1 VTPSLGNGPQ
11 PKISAGERVT
21 RNGLPPSTIPAGSSM
36 LPVPRTALASVLK
49 SQTAAAPAKITFE

>member
-1 VTPSLGNGPQ
+1 
-11 PKISAGERVT
+11 
-21 RNGLPPSTIPAGSSM
+21 M